1 MLMSVVQIHLSPPNS
16 KPTVLQLWAFWF
28 VRWPGALVQ
37 VLVCARPLALRY
49 GQAMN
54 NQSWMHGLKLGARQ
68 LWRDLRAGE
77 LRLLMLSVSL
87 AVAAL
92 TAVGFL
98 ADRMQS
104 GLWRDA
110 RQLLGGDAVVV
121 SDQATPPDF
130 VQQARQW
137 GLQTNTN
144 VSFPTMARAIASAGL
159 DMAPS
164 SGGIVLAP
172 PPSRLV
178 ALKAV
183 EPGYPLRG
191 RLELAGQPSAAV
203 TGIPPV
209 GEVWVDAALL
219 EALNLQTGQMLG
231 LGERSLRIGATIKR
245 EPDRGAG
252 FMNFAP
258 RVMMNVADLAST
270 GLVQP
275 ASRVTWRMAV
285 AGDAAALGRF
295 LPWAQAEADK
305 PEVRGVKIES
315 LDSGRPEMRQTLDRA
330 SQFLNLV
337 ALLAALLCAVAVALA
352 ARSFAERQLD
362 ACALLR
368 VLGQS
373 QRTLTLSY
381 GVEFLGAGLVAS
393 VLGVLVGYGVHLG
406 FVHLL
411 AGLVDAN
418 LPGATWQPALMGL
431 AMGLT
436 LLVAFGL
443 PPVLQLAKVPPLRVI
458 RRDLGGLQ
466 VRSGLVLVMG
476 LLGFAATLL
485 MVSRNLTLGLITVG
499 GFALALLVFAGLAA
513 AALSL
518 LRRAVPDEAAPR
530 WLRLA
535 TRQVAARPVFAVVQ
549 VSALSVGLLALALL
563 VLLRTDLIA
572 SWRQATPVNAPDR
585 FVINVQPEQAADFL
599 QHLQKA
605 GVQSPDWF
613 PMIRGRLVAINGRAV
628 GPQDIEGDR
637 GKRLIDREINLSHTA
652 QLPMHNPLVAG
663 QWQAE
668 EADGVSVEQGIAEA
682 LGLKLGDRLGFDM
695 AGQTHEAR
703 ITSLRKVDWASM
715 RANFFMLF
723 PVSKMPDLP
732 LTYMAAFRSPEG
744 VPGFEN
750 ALVNAFPN
758 ITSVDM
764 RSTLAQVQRVMDQV
778 IRAVEFLFAFTLA
791 AGLMVLLAAVGAS
804 RQARE
809 REYAIMRALGAGRSL
824 LARVQR
830 TELLGIGWLAGFMSS
845 AMALVVG
852 WALARY
858 AFEFTW
864 QPPLWAPLA
873 GGLAGALLAWGAG
886 SLSLAGVLRQPVVQ
900 TLRQAA
906 Q

>member
-1 MLMSVVQIHLSPPNS
+1 
-16 KPTVLQLWAFWF
+16 
-28 VRWPGALVQ
+28 
-37 VLVCARPLALRY
+37 
-49 GQAMN
+49 MN
-54 NQSWMHGLKLGARQ
+54 QQGWMHGLRLGGRN

-77 LRLLMLSVSL
+77 LRLLMISVSL

-98 ADRMQS
+98 ADRMQT

-121 SDQATPPDF
+121 SDQNTPPNF
-130 VQQARQW
+130 VQQARKM

-144 VSFPTMARAIASAGL
+144 ITFPTMARAMSEQ
-159 DMAPS
+159 
-164 SGGIVLAP
+164 GGA
-172 PPSRLV
+172 SRLV

-191 RLELAGQPSAAV
+191 QLQVVPQPAAAS
-203 TGIPPV
+203 IPPS
-209 GEVWVDAALL
+209 GQVWVDPALL
-219 EALNLQTGQMLG
+219 DNLNLQAGQMLG
-231 LGERSLRIGATIKR
+231 LGDRSFRITATIER
-245 EPDRGAG
+245 EPDRGVG
-252 FMNFAP
+252 FMTFAP
-258 RVMMNVADLAST
+258 RVMINAADLPST

-285 AGDAAALGRF
+285 AGDTAAAERF
-295 LPWAQAEADK
+295 VQWAK
-305 PEVRGVKIES
+305 PEVEQSHVRGVQIES

-330 SQFLNLV
+330 AQFLNLV

-381 GVEFLGAGLVAS
+381 GLEFLGAGLLASAVGVA
-393 VLGVLVGYGVHLG
+393 VGYGVHLG
-406 FVHLL
+406 FVLLL
-411 AGLVDAN
+411 AGLIDAQ
-418 LPGATWQPALMGL
+418 LPPATLQPALMGL
-431 AMGLT
+431 GMGLT

-458 RRDLGGLQ
+458 RRDLGSVQ
-466 VRSGLVLVMG
+466 VRSWLVLVMG
-476 LLGFAATLL
+476 LLGFALTLL

-499 GFALALLVFAGLAA
+499 GFAFALLVFAGLAA
-513 AALSL
+513 AALWL
-518 LRRAVPDEAAPR
+518 LRRTVPGEQAPR

-572 SWRQATPVNAPDR
+572 SWRQATPAHAPDR
-585 FVINVQPEQAADFL
+585 FVINVQPEQATDFL
-599 QHLQKA
+599 ASLNKA

-613 PMIRGRLVAINGRAV
+613 PMIRGRLVAINGREV
-628 GPQDIEGDR
+628 GPTDFEADR
-637 GKRLIDREINLSHTA
+637 AKRLIDREINLSHSAT
-652 QLPMHNPLVAG
+652 LPAHNPLTAG
-663 QWQAE
+663 RWVPE
-668 EADGVSVEQGIAEA
+668 EADGLSVEQGIADT
-682 LGLKLGDRLGFDM
+682 LGLKLGDQLRFDI
-695 AGQTHEAR
+695 AGQTREAR
-703 ITSLRKVDWASM
+703 ITSLRKVDWTSM
-715 RANFFMLF
+715 RANFFMMF
-723 PVSKMPDLP
+723 PVSQMPDLP
-732 LTYMAAFRSPEG
+732 VTYMAAFRSPQSAA
-744 VPGFEN
+744 GFDN
-750 ALVNAFPN
+750 ALVNQFPN

-778 IRAVEFLFAFTLA
+778 IRAVEYLFAFTLA

-809 REYAIMRALGAGRSL
+809 REYAIMRALGAGRAL
-824 LARVQR
+824 LAQVQR
-830 TELLGIGWLAGFMSS
+830 TELLGLGWLAGFMASS
-845 AMALVVG
+845 MALAVG

-858 AFEFTW
+858 AFEFAW

-873 GGLAGALLAWGAG
+873 GGALGALLAWVAG
-886 SLSLAGVLRQPVVQ
+886 SLSLSGVLRQPVMQ

-906 Q
+906 E

>member
-1 MLMSVVQIHLSPPNS
+1 
-16 KPTVLQLWAFWF
+16 
-28 VRWPGALVQ
+28 
-37 VLVCARPLALRY
+37 
-49 GQAMN
+49 MN
-54 NQSWMHGLKLGARQ
+54 QQGWMHGLRLGGRN

-77 LRLLMLSVSL
+77 LRLLMLSVAL

-121 SDQATPPDF
+121 SDQNTPAAF
-130 VQQARQW
+130 VQQAQSM

-144 VSFPTMARAIASAGL
+144 VSFPTMARASAEQ
-159 DMAPS
+159 
-164 SGGIVLAP
+164 GGG
-172 PPSRLV
+172 SRLV

-191 RLELAGQPSAAV
+191 QLWVRPDLIAPAVVAKGAPLALTDPV
-203 TGIPPV
+203 TNLGIPAV
-209 GEVWVDAALL
+209 GEVWVDPALL
-219 EALNLQTGQMLG
+219 ENLGVQLGQMLA
-231 LGERSLRIGATIKR
+231 LGERSFRISALIDR

-252 FMNFAP
+252 FMTFAP
-258 RVMMNVADLAST
+258 RVMMNVFDLAST

-285 AGDAAALGRF
+285 AGDAAAADRF
-295 LPWAQAEADK
+295 VKWAR
-305 PEVRGVKIES
+305 PEVELTHVRGVQIES
-315 LDSGRPEMRQTLDRA
+315 LDTGRPEMRQTLDRA

-381 GVEFLGAGLVAS
+381 GLEFLGAGLMAS
-393 VLGVLVGYGVHLG
+393 AVGVLAGYGVHLG
-406 FVHLL
+406 FVLLL
-411 AGLVDAN
+411 AGLVDAQ
-418 LPGATWQPALMGL
+418 LPSATWQPAFMGMG
-431 AMGLT
+431 MGLT

-443 PPVLQLAKVPPLRVI
+443 PPVLQLAQVPPLRVI

-466 VRSGLVLVMG
+466 VRSGLVLLMG
-476 LLGFAATLL
+476 LVGFALTLL

-499 GFALALLVFAGLAA
+499 GFAVALLLFAGLAA
-513 AALSL
+513 AALWL
-518 LRRAVPDEAAPR
+518 LRRTLPDEKAPR

-535 TRQVAARPVFAVVQ
+535 TRQVASRPVFAVVQ

-572 SWRQATPVNAPDR
+572 SWRQATPAQAPDR
-585 FVINVQPEQAADFL
+585 FVINVQPEQAKDFL
-599 QHLQKA
+599 ASLNKA

-613 PMIRGRLVAINGRAV
+613 PMIRGRLVAINGREV
-628 GPQDIEGDR
+628 GPNDFDIDR
-637 GKRLIDREINLSHTA
+637 AKRLIDREINLSHSAT
-652 QLPMHNPLVAG
+652 LPAHNPLTVG
-663 QWQAE
+663 RWTAE
-668 EADGVSVEQGIAEA
+668 EADGVSVEQGIADT
-682 LGLKLGDRLGFDM
+682 LGLKLGDQVRFDI
-695 AGQTHEAR
+695 AGQIREAR
-703 ITSLRKVDWASM
+703 ITSLRKVDWTSM
-715 RANFFMLF
+715 RANFFILF
-723 PVSKMPDLP
+723 PLSEMPDLP
-732 LTYMAAFRSPEG
+732 MTYMAAFRSPQG
-744 VPGFEN
+744 SAGFDN
-750 ALVNAFPN
+750 ALVNQFPN
-758 ITSVDM
+758 ITNVDM

-778 IRAVEFLFAFTLA
+778 IRAVEYLFAFTLA

-809 REYAIMRALGAGRSL
+809 REYAIMRALGAGRAL
-824 LARVQR
+824 LAQVQR
-830 TELLGIGWLAGFMSS
+830 TELLGLGWLAGFMAST
-845 AMALVVG
+845 MALVVG
-852 WALARY
+852 WALARF
-858 AFEFTW
+858 AFEFAW

-873 GGLAGALLAWGAG
+873 GGALGALLAWAAG
-886 SLSLAGVLRQPVVQ
+886 TLSLAGVLRQPVMQ
-900 TLRQAA
+900 TLRQATD
-906 Q
+906 

>member
-1 MLMSVVQIHLSPPNS
+1 
-16 KPTVLQLWAFWF
+16 
-28 VRWPGALVQ
+28 
-37 VLVCARPLALRY
+37 
-49 GQAMN
+49 MN
-54 NQSWMHGLKLGARQ
+54 DQGWMHGLRLGGRN

-77 LRLLMLSVSL
+77 LRLLMLSVAL

-121 SDQATPPDF
+121 SDQPTPPAF
-130 VQQARQW
+130 VQKAQTL
-137 GLQTNTN
+137 GLQVNTN
-144 VSFPTMARAIASAGL
+144 VTFPTMARA
-159 DMAPS
+159 MAEQ
-164 SGGIVLAP
+164 GGA
-172 PPSRLV
+172 SRLV

-191 RLELAGQPSAAV
+191 KLQISAGAGSARV
-203 TGIPPV
+203 PPA
-209 GEVWVDAALL
+209 GEVWVDAGLL
-219 EALNLQTGQMLG
+219 ENLNLQIGQMLA
-231 LGERSLRIGATIKR
+231 LGDRQFRMSALIER

-252 FMNFAP
+252 FMTFAP
-258 RVMMNVADLAST
+258 RVMLNAADLAST

-275 ASRVTWRMAV
+275 ASRITWRMAV
-285 AGDAAALGRF
+285 AGEAAAAERF
-295 LPWAQAEADK
+295 LQWAR
-305 PEVRGVKIES
+305 PEVELTHVRGVQIES
-315 LDSGRPEMRQTLDRA
+315 LESGRPEMRQTLDRA

-381 GVEFLGAGLVAS
+381 GLEFLGAGLLAS
-393 VLGVLVGYGVHLG
+393 VLGVLAGYAVHLG
-406 FVHLL
+406 FVVLL
-411 AGLVDAN
+411 TGLVDSQ
-418 LPGATWQPALMGL
+418 LPAASLQPALMGL

-458 RRDLGGLQ
+458 RRDLGSLQ

-476 LLGFAATLL
+476 LVGFALTLL

-499 GFALALLVFAGLAA
+499 GFAVALLVFAGLAA
-513 AALSL
+513 AALWL
-518 LRRAVPDEAAPR
+518 LRRTIPGEQAPR

-572 SWRQATPVNAPDR
+572 SWRQATPANAPDR
-585 FVINVQPEQAADFL
+585 FVINVQPEQANDFL
-599 QHLQKA
+599 ANLSQA

-613 PMIRGRLVAINGRAV
+613 PMIRGRLVAINGREV
-628 GPQDIEGDR
+628 GPTDFEVER
-637 GKRLIDREINLSHTA
+637 AKRLIDREINLSHSA
-652 QLPMHNPLVAG
+652 ILPAHNPLTAG
-663 QWQAE
+663 RWVAE
-668 EADGVSVEQGIAEA
+668 EADGVSVEQGIADT
-682 LGLKLGDRLGFDM
+682 LGLKLGDQLRFDI
-695 AGQTHEAR
+695 AGQTREAR
-703 ITSLRKVDWASM
+703 ITSLRKVDWTSM
-715 RANFFMLF
+715 RANFFMMF
-723 PVSKMPDLP
+723 PVSQMPDLP
-732 LTYMAAFRSPEG
+732 MTYMAAFRSPKG
-744 VPGFEN
+744 PPGFDN
-750 ALVNAFPN
+750 ALVNQFPN

-764 RSTLAQVQRVMDQV
+764 RSTMAQVQRVMDQV
-778 IRAVEFLFAFTLA
+778 IRAVEYLFAFTLA

-809 REYAIMRALGAGRSL
+809 REYAIMRALGAGRTL
-824 LARVQR
+824 LAQVQR
-830 TELLGIGWLAGFMSS
+830 TELLGLGWLAGFMAS

-858 AFEFTW
+858 AFDFPW

-873 GGLAGALLAWGAG
+873 GGALGALLAWSAG
-886 SLSLAGVLRQPVVQ
+886 SLSLSGVLRQPVMQ

-906 Q
+906 E

>member
-1 MLMSVVQIHLSPPNS
+1 
-16 KPTVLQLWAFWF
+16 
-28 VRWPGALVQ
+28 
-37 VLVCARPLALRY
+37 
-49 GQAMN
+49 MN
-54 NQSWMHGLKLGARQ
+54 KQGWMHGLRLGGRN

-77 LRLLMLSVSL
+77 LRLLMVSVAL

-121 SDQATPPDF
+121 SDQKTPLDF
-130 VQQARQW
+130 VQQAQKM

-144 VSFPTMARAIASAGL
+144 VSFPTMARATA
-159 DMAPS
+159 DQ
-164 SGGIVLAP
+164 GGA
-172 PPSRLV
+172 SRLV

-191 RLELAGQPSAAV
+191 KLLLQSGAVNSPKGSDGSASVAAQTLANI
-203 TGIPPV
+203 GIPAV
-209 GEVWVDAALL
+209 GEVWVDPALL
-219 EALNLQTGQMLG
+219 DNLGLKTGQMLG
-231 LGERSLRIGATIKR
+231 LGERSFRISAVIER

-252 FMNFAP
+252 FMTFAP
-258 RVMMNVADLAST
+258 RVMMNAEDLAST

-285 AGDAAALGRF
+285 AGDTAAAERF
-295 LPWAQAEADK
+295 VKWAK
-305 PEVRGVKIES
+305 PEVDLTHVRGVQIES

-381 GVEFLGAGLVAS
+381 GLEFLGAGLMAS
-393 VLGVLVGYGVHLG
+393 MVGVLAGYGVHMG
-406 FVHLL
+406 FVLLL
-411 AGLVDAN
+411 AGLVDTQ
-418 LPGATWQPALMGL
+418 LPSATWQPVWMGL
-431 AMGLT
+431 GMGLT

-466 VRSGLVLVMG
+466 MRSGLVLG
-476 LLGFAATLL
+476 LGLAGFALTLL

-499 GFALALLVFAGLAA
+499 GFAVALLLFAGLAA
-513 AALSL
+513 AALWL
-518 LRRAVPDEAAPR
+518 LRRTVPDESAPR

-572 SWRQATPVNAPDR
+572 SWRQATPANAPDR
-585 FVINVQPEQAADFL
+585 FVINVQPEQASDFL
-599 QHLQKA
+599 ASLNKA

-613 PMIRGRLVAINGRAV
+613 PMIRGRLVAINGREV
-628 GPQDIEGDR
+628 GPNDFDVER
-637 GKRLIDREINLSHTA
+637 AKRLIDREINLSHSA
-652 QLPMHNPLVAG
+652 ILPTHNPLTAG
-663 QWQAE
+663 QWAAE
-668 EADGVSVEQGIAEA
+668 QADGVSVEQGIADT
-682 LGLKLGDRLGFDM
+682 LGLKLGDQVRFDI
-695 AGQTHEAR
+695 AGQTRDAR
-703 ITSLRKVDWASM
+703 ITSLRKVDWTSM
-715 RANFFMLF
+715 RANFFFLF
-723 PVSKMPDLP
+723 PVSQMPDLP
-732 LTYMAAFRSPEG
+732 MTYMAAFRSPTNA
-744 VPGFEN
+744 VGFDN
-750 ALVNAFPN
+750 ALVNQFPN
-758 ITSVDM
+758 ITNVDM
-764 RSTLAQVQRVMDQV
+764 RSSLAQVQRVMDQV
-778 IRAVEFLFAFTLA
+778 IRAVEYLFAFTLA

-809 REYAIMRALGAGRSL
+809 REYAIMRALGAGRAL
-824 LARVQR
+824 LAQVQR
-830 TELLGIGWLAGFMSS
+830 TELLGLGWLAGFMASS
-845 AMALVVG
+845 MALVVG
-852 WALARY
+852 WGLARFV
-858 AFEFTW
+858 FEFVW

-873 GGLAGALLAWGAG
+873 GGTLGALLAWAAG
-886 SLSLAGVLRQPVVQ
+886 TLSLSGVLRQPVMQ
-900 TLRQAA
+900 TLRQAGE
-906 Q
+906 

>member
-1 MLMSVVQIHLSPPNS
+1 
-16 KPTVLQLWAFWF
+16 
-28 VRWPGALVQ
+28 
-37 VLVCARPLALRY
+37 
-49 GQAMN
+49 
-54 NQSWMHGLKLGARQ
+54 MHGLALGARQ

-77 LRLLMLSVSL
+77 LRLLMLSVAL

-98 ADRMQS
+98 ADRLQS

-121 SDQATPPDF
+121 SDQRTPEAF
-130 VQQARQW
+130 AQQARQL

-144 VSFPTMARAIASAGL
+144 VSFPTMARAL
-159 DMAPS
+159 PEQ
-164 SGGIVLAP
+164 GGA
-172 PPSRLV
+172 SRLV

-191 RLELAGQPSAAV
+191 RLEVSASPAR
-203 TGIPPV
+203 IPPA
-209 GEVWVDAALL
+209 GEVWVDPSLL

-231 LGERSLRIGATIKR
+231 LGDRQLRISATIVR

-258 RVMMNVADLAST
+258 RVMLNAADLPST

-285 AGDAAALGRF
+285 AGPQADAFVA
-295 LPWAQAEADK
+295 WAKTEVDARH
-305 PEVRGVKIES
+305 VRGVQIES
-315 LDSGRPEMRQTLDRA
+315 LDTGRPEMRQTLDRA

-352 ARSFAERQLD
+352 SRSFAERQLD

-373 QRTLTLSY
+373 QRTLSLSY
-381 GVEFLGAGLVAS
+381 GLEFLGAGLIAS
-393 VLGVLVGYGVHLG
+393 ALGVLIGYGVHLG
-406 FVHLL
+406 FVQLL
-411 AGLVDAN
+411 AGLVETQ
-418 LPGATWQPALMGL
+418 LPNATAWPALMGMS
-431 AMGLT
+431 MGLT

-466 VRSGLVLVMG
+466 TSSVLVLAMG
-476 LLGFAATLL
+476 LAGFALTLL
-485 MVSRNLTLGLITVG
+485 MVSRSLTLGLITVG

-513 AALSL
+513 LALAL
-518 LRRAVPDEAAPR
+518 LRRTVPGEQAPA

-563 VLLRTDLIA
+563 VLLRTDLVA
-572 SWRQATPVNAPDR
+572 SWRQATPANAPDR
-585 FVINVQPEQAADFL
+585 FVINVQPEQAQDFL
-599 QHLQKA
+599 ASLQA
-605 GVQSPDWF
+605 SGVSSPDWF
-613 PMIRGRLVAINGRAV
+613 PMIRGRLVAINGREV
-628 GPQDIEGDR
+628 GPNDFTADR
-637 GKRLIDREINLSHTA
+637 AKRLIDREINLSHSDT
-652 QLPMHNPLVAG
+652 LPEHNPLTAG
-663 QWQAE
+663 RWVSGE
-668 EADGVSVEQGIAEA
+668 TDGLSVEQGIAET
-682 LGLKLGDRLGFDM
+682 LGLKLGDTLRFDI
-695 AGQTHEAR
+695 AGQSREAR

-723 PVSKMPDLP
+723 PLAQMPDLP
-732 LTYMAAFRSPEG
+732 MTYMAAFRTPDG
-744 VPGFEN
+744 ANGFEN
-750 ALVNAFPN
+750 ALVKQFPN

-778 IRAVEFLFAFTLA
+778 IRAVEYLFGFTLA
-791 AGLMVLLAAVGAS
+791 AGVMVLLAAVGAS

-809 REYAIMRALGAGRSL
+809 HEYAIMRALGASRQL
-824 LARVQR
+824 LAQVQR
-830 TELLGIGWLAGFMSS
+830 TELLGIGWLAGFMASS
-845 AMALVVG
+845 MALVVG
-852 WALARY
+852 WALARF
-858 AFEFTW
+858 AFEFAW
-864 QPPLWAPLA
+864 APPLWAPLA
-873 GGLAGALLAWGAG
+873 GGGLGAILAWVAG
-886 SLSLAGVLRQPVVQ
+886 SLSLSGVLRQPVMQ
-900 TLRQAA
+900 TLRAL
-906 Q
+906 

>member
-1 MLMSVVQIHLSPPNS
+1 
-16 KPTVLQLWAFWF
+16 
-28 VRWPGALVQ
+28 
-37 VLVCARPLALRY
+37 
-49 GQAMN
+49 MN
-54 NQSWMHGLKLGARQ
+54 KQSWIHGLKLGARQ

-121 SDQATPPDF
+121 SDQRTPEVF
-130 VQQARQW
+130 VQRAQQA

-144 VSFPTMARAIASAGL
+144 VSFPTMARAMPADAFK
-159 DMAPS
+159 AQTPAAEP
-164 SGGIVLAP
+164 VAT
-172 PPSRLV
+172 RLV

-183 EPGYPLRG
+183 EAGYPLRG
-191 RLELAGQPSAAV
+191 RLEIATAQADRLPGEASPQSLVQVPA
-203 TGIPPV
+203 P
-209 GEVWVDAALL
+209 GEVYVDAALL
-219 EALNLQTGQMLG
+219 EALNLQVGQMLG
-231 LGERSLRIGATIKR
+231 LGARSLKIVSTIVR

-252 FMNFAP
+252 FMGFAP
-258 RVMMNVADLAST
+258 RVMMNAADLEST

-285 AGDAAALGRF
+285 AGEGENVAKF
-295 LPWAQAEADK
+295 LSWAQAEADRA
-305 PEVRGVKIES
+305 EVRGVKVES
-315 LDSGRPEMRQTLDRA
+315 LEGGRPEMRQTLDRA

-362 ACALLR
+362 VCALLR

-381 GVEFLGAGLVAS
+381 GLEFLGAGVLAS
-393 VLGVLVGYGVHLG
+393 VVGVAAGFGVHLG
-406 FVHLL
+406 FVQLL
-411 AGLVDAN
+411 AGLVDAH
-418 LPGATWQPALMGL
+418 LPAATLQPALMGM

-443 PPVLQLAKVPPLRVI
+443 PPVLQLARVPPLRVI

-466 VRSGLVLVMG
+466 MRSGLVLVMG
-476 LLGFAATLL
+476 LLGFGVTLL

-499 GFALALLVFAGLAA
+499 GFAVALLVFAALAA
-513 AALSL
+513 AAMYL
-518 LRRAVPDEAAPR
+518 LRSVVPEESSPR

-535 TRQVAARPVFAVVQ
+535 TRQVASRPVFAVVQ
-549 VSALSVGLLALALL
+549 ISALSVGLLALSLL

-599 QHLQKA
+599 AHLQRA

-613 PMIRGRLVAINGRAV
+613 PMIRGRLVQVNGRAV
-628 GPQDIEGDR
+628 GPDDMATER
-637 GKRLIDREINLSHTA
+637 GKRLLDREINLSHVA
-652 QLPMHNPLVAG
+652 ELPAHNPLVG
-663 QWQAE
+663 GHWQAE
-668 EADGVSVEQGIAEA
+668 EVDGVSVEQGIADA
-682 LGLKLGDRLGFDM
+682 LGLKLGDRLGFDI
-695 AGQTHEAR
+695 AGQIHEAR
-703 ITSLRKVDWASM
+703 VTSLRKVDWASM

-723 PVSKMPDLP
+723 PVSRMPDLP
-732 LTYMAAFRSPEG
+732 MTYMAAFRSPEG

-750 ALVNAFPN
+750 AMVNAFPN

-764 RSTLAQVQRVMDQV
+764 RSTLAQVQKVMDQV
-778 IRAVEFLFAFTLA
+778 VRAVEFLFAFTLA

-824 LARVQR
+824 LAQVQR
-830 TELLGIGWLAGFMSS
+830 AELLGMGWLAGFLSS
-845 AMALVVG
+845 GMALVVG

-858 AFEFTW
+858 AFEFAW

-873 GGLAGALLAWGAG
+873 GGVVGALLAWGAG
-886 SLSLAGVLRQPVVQ
+886 SLSLSGVLRQPVVQ
-900 TLRQAA
+900 TLRQSTP
-906 Q
+906 

>member
-1 MLMSVVQIHLSPPNS
+1 
-16 KPTVLQLWAFWF
+16 
-28 VRWPGALVQ
+28 
-37 VLVCARPLALRY
+37 
-49 GQAMN
+49 MN
-54 NQSWMHGLKLGARQ
+54 KQGWIHGLRLGGRN

-77 LRLLMLSVSL
+77 LRLLMMSVAL

-121 SDQATPPDF
+121 SDQRTPDAF
-130 VQQARQW
+130 VARAHSL

-144 VSFPTMARAIASAGL
+144 VSFPTMARALAEQ
-159 DMAPS
+159 
-164 SGGIVLAP
+164 GGA
-172 PPSRLV
+172 SRLV

-191 RLELAGQPSAAV
+191 QLRLWPGVGQPTTPGSPP
-203 TGIPPV
+203 TIPPV
-209 GEVWVDAALL
+209 GEVWVDPALL
-219 EALNLQTGQMLG
+219 DSLSLQTGQMLG
-231 LGERSLRIGATIKR
+231 LGERRFRISAVIER

-252 FMNFAP
+252 FMTFAP

-285 AGDAAALGRF
+285 AGEATAAERF
-295 LPWAQAEADK
+295 VQWAR
-305 PEVRGVKIES
+305 PEVDLAHVRGVQIES

-381 GVEFLGAGLVAS
+381 GLEFLGAGLLAS
-393 VLGVLVGYGVHLG
+393 ALGVLAGYAVHLG
-406 FVHLL
+406 FVLLL
-411 AGLVDAN
+411 AGLVDAQ
-418 LPGATWQPALMGL
+418 LPAASLQPAVVGMG
-431 AMGLT
+431 MGLT

-443 PPVLQLAKVPPLRVI
+443 PPVLQLAQVPPLRVI

-476 LLGFAATLL
+476 LAGFGLSLL

-499 GFALALLVFAGLAA
+499 GFAVALLVFAGLAG
-513 AALSL
+513 AALWL
-518 LRRAVPDEAAPR
+518 LRRAVPGEQAPP

-572 SWRQATPVNAPDR
+572 SWRQATPANAPDR
-585 FVINVQPEQAADFL
+585 FVINVQPEQAQDFL
-599 QHLQKA
+599 ASLTQA
-605 GVQSPDWF
+605 GVASPDWF
-613 PMIRGRLVAINGRAV
+613 PMIRGRLVAINGREVSPA
-628 GPQDIEGDR
+628 DFDAER
-637 GKRLIDREINLSHTA
+637 AKRLIDREINLSHSA
-652 QLPMHNPLVAG
+652 ILPAHNPLTAG
-663 QWQAE
+663 RWVPE
-668 EADGVSVEQGIAEA
+668 EADGVSVEQGIADT
-682 LGLKLGDRLGFDM
+682 LGLKLGDQLRFDI
-695 AGQTHEAR
+695 AGQSRQAR
-703 ITSLRKVDWASM
+703 VTSLRKVDWTSM
-715 RANFFMLF
+715 RANFFMMF
-723 PVSKMPDLP
+723 PVSQMPDLP
-732 LTYMAAFRSPEG
+732 MTYMAAFRAPQG
-744 VPGFEN
+744 AAGFDN
-750 ALVNAFPN
+750 ALVNEFPN

-809 REYAIMRALGAGRSL
+809 REYAIMRALGAGRAL
-824 LARVQR
+824 LAQVQR
-830 TELLGIGWLAGFMSS
+830 SELLGLGWLAGLMASS
-845 AMALVVG
+845 MALMVG
-852 WALARY
+852 WALARFV
-858 AFEFTW
+858 FEFAW
-864 QPPLWAPLA
+864 HPPLWAPLA
-873 GGLAGALLAWGAG
+873 GGAVGALLAWAAG
-886 SLSLAGVLRQPVVQ
+886 SLSLSGVLRQPVMQ

-906 Q
+906 E

>member
-1 MLMSVVQIHLSPPNS
+1 
-16 KPTVLQLWAFWF
+16 
-28 VRWPGALVQ
+28 
-37 VLVCARPLALRY
+37 
-49 GQAMN
+49 MN
-54 NQSWMHGLKLGARQ
+54 TQGWIHGLSLGTRQ

-77 LRLLMLSVSL
+77 LRLLMLSVAL

-98 ADRMQS
+98 ADRMQT

-110 RQLLGGDAVVV
+110 RQLLGGDVVVV
-121 SDQATPPDF
+121 SDQQP
-130 VQQARQW
+130 ARQW
-137 GLQTNTN
+137 GQQAAQQGLQVNTQL
-144 VSFPTMARAIASAGL
+144 SFPTMARAL
-159 DMAPS
+159 PEQ
-164 SGGIVLAP
+164 GGA
-172 PPSRLV
+172 SRLV

-183 EPGYPLRG
+183 ESGYPLRG
-191 RLELAGQPSAAV
+191 RLEVSPTVPAL
-203 TGIPPV
+203 GIPPV
-209 GEVWVDAALL
+209 GEVWVDPALL
-219 EALNLQTGQMLG
+219 EALNLQTGQMLA
-231 LGERSLRIGATIKR
+231 LGERSLRISATIVR

-252 FMNFAP
+252 FMSFAP
-258 RVMMNVADLAST
+258 RVMMNAADLAAT

-275 ASRVTWRMAV
+275 ASRVTWRTAV
-285 AGDAAALGRF
+285 AGDTLAVERF
-295 LPWAQAEADK
+295 KVWAQSEIERASM
-305 PEVRGVKIES
+305 RGVQIES

-381 GVEFLGAGLVAS
+381 GLEFLGAGLLAS
-393 VLGVLVGYGVHLG
+393 LLGVAAGYGVHLG
-406 FVHLL
+406 FVQLL
-411 AGLVDAN
+411 AGLVDTQ
-418 LPGATWQPALMGL
+418 LPPATLQPALMGL

-443 PPVLQLAKVPPLRVI
+443 PPVLQLAQVPPLRVI

-466 VRSGLVLVMG
+466 VRSGLVLGMG
-476 LLGFAATLL
+476 LLGFAFTLL

-499 GFALALLVFAGLAA
+499 GFALALGVFAGLSAG
-513 AALSL
+513 ALWL
-518 LRRAVPDEAAPR
+518 LRRTVPGEQAPR

-563 VLLRTDLIA
+563 VLLRTDLVG
-572 SWRQATPVNAPDR
+572 SWRQATPANAPDR
-585 FVINVQPEQAADFL
+585 FVINVQPEQANDFL
-599 QHLQKA
+599 AHLQRS
-605 GVQSPDWF
+605 GVQVPDWF
-613 PMIRGRLVAINGRAV
+613 PMIRGRLVAINGREV
-628 GPQDIEGDR
+628 GPNDFANDR
-637 GKRLIDREINLSHTA
+637 AKRLIDREINLSHTDT
-652 QLPMHNPLVAG
+652 LPAHNPLVAG
-663 QWQAE
+663 QWVPGQ
-668 EADGVSVEQGIAEA
+668 ADGVSVEQGIADT
-682 LGLKLGDRLGFDM
+682 LGLKLGDRLRFDI
-695 AGQTHEAR
+695 AGQPHEAR

-723 PVSKMPDLP
+723 PVAQMPDLP
-732 LTYMAAFRSPEG
+732 MTYMAAFRSPDQ
-744 VPGFEN
+744 PGFEN
-750 ALVNAFPN
+750 TLVNRFPN

-809 REYAIMRALGAGRSL
+809 REYAIMRALGAGRTL
-824 LARVQR
+824 LAQVQR
-830 TELLGIGWLAGFMSS
+830 TELLGLGWLAGFM
-845 AMALVVG
+845 ATGMALLVG
-852 WALARY
+852 WALARF
-858 AFEFTW
+858 AFEFAW

-873 GGLAGALLAWGAG
+873 GGLMGALLAWSAG
-886 SLSLAGVLRQPVVQ
+886 SLSLAGVLRQPVMN

>member
-1 MLMSVVQIHLSPPNS
+1 
-16 KPTVLQLWAFWF
+16 
-28 VRWPGALVQ
+28 
-37 VLVCARPLALRY
+37 
-49 GQAMN
+49 MN
-54 NQSWMHGLKLGARQ
+54 QQGWMHGLRLGGRN

-121 SDQATPPDF
+121 SDQNTPAAF
-130 VQQARQW
+130 VQQAHSL

-144 VSFPTMARAIASAGL
+144 VSFPTMARA
-159 DMAPS
+159 MAEQ
-164 SGGIVLAP
+164 GGA
-172 PPSRLV
+172 SRLV

-191 RLELAGQPSAAV
+191 QLLLAKPAAKPSA
-203 TGIPPV
+203 IPPA
-209 GEVWVDAALL
+209 GEVWVDPALL
-219 EALNLQTGQMLG
+219 DNLQLQTGQWLALG
-231 LGERSLRIGATIKR
+231 DRRFRISAVIER

-252 FMNFAP
+252 FMTFAP
-258 RVMMNVADLAST
+258 RVMMNAADLAST

-285 AGDAAALGRF
+285 AGDAAAAERF
-295 LPWAQAEADK
+295 VQWAK
-305 PEVRGVKIES
+305 PEVERAHVRGVQIES

-381 GVEFLGAGLVAS
+381 GLEFLGAGLLAS
-393 VLGVLVGYGVHLG
+393 AVGVLAGYAVHLG
-406 FVHLL
+406 FVVLL
-411 AGLVDAN
+411 AGLVDAQ
-418 LPGATWQPALMGL
+418 LPAATAQPALMGM

-443 PPVLQLAKVPPLRVI
+443 PPVLQLAQVPPLRVI

-466 VRSGLVLVMG
+466 VRSGLVLFMG
-476 LLGFAATLL
+476 LVGFALTLL

-499 GFALALLVFAGLAA
+499 GFAFALLVFAGLAA
-513 AALSL
+513 AALWL
-518 LRRAVPDEAAPR
+518 LRRTVPGEQAPR

-572 SWRQATPVNAPDR
+572 SWRQATPANAPDR
-585 FVINVQPEQAADFL
+585 FVINVQPEQASDFL
-599 QHLQKA
+599 ASLNKA

-613 PMIRGRLVAINGRAV
+613 PMIRGRLVAINGREV
-628 GPQDIEGDR
+628 GPNDFEADR
-637 GKRLIDREINLSHTA
+637 AKRLIDREINLSHSAT
-652 QLPMHNPLVAG
+652 LPAHNPLTAG
-663 QWQAE
+663 QWVPE
-668 EADGVSVEQGIAEA
+668 EADGVSVEQGIADT
-682 LGLKLGDRLGFDM
+682 LGLKMGDQLRFDI
-695 AGQTHEAR
+695 AGQPREAR
-703 ITSLRKVDWASM
+703 ITSLRKVDWTSM
-715 RANFFMLF
+715 RANFFMMF
-723 PVSKMPDLP
+723 PVSQMPDLP
-732 LTYMAAFRSPEG
+732 MTYMAAFRSPASAA
-744 VPGFEN
+744 GFDN
-750 ALVNAFPN
+750 ALVNQFPN

-778 IRAVEFLFAFTLA
+778 IRAVEYLFAFTLA

-824 LARVQR
+824 LAQVQR
-830 TELLGIGWLAGFMSS
+830 TELLGLGWLAGFMASS
-845 AMALVVG
+845 MALVVG
-852 WALARY
+852 WALARF
-858 AFEFTW
+858 AFEFAW

-873 GGLAGALLAWGAG
+873 GGALGALLAWTAG
-886 SLSLAGVLRQPVVQ
+886 SLSLSGVLRQPVMQ

-906 Q
+906 E

>member
-1 MLMSVVQIHLSPPNS
+1 
-16 KPTVLQLWAFWF
+16 
-28 VRWPGALVQ
+28 
-37 VLVCARPLALRY
+37 
-49 GQAMN
+49 MN
-54 NQSWMHGLKLGARQ
+54 NQSWMHGFKLGARQ

-77 LRLLMLSVSL
+77 LRLLMVSVAL

-121 SDQATPPDF
+121 SDQRTPEAF
-130 VQQARQW
+130 VQQARDA
-137 GLQTNTN
+137 GLQINTN
-144 VSFPTMARAIASAGL
+144 VSFPTMARAMVPASHAAGQ
-159 DMAPS
+159 AGFS
-164 SGGIVLAP
+164 AQTP
-172 PPSRLV
+172 PPATRLV

-191 RLELAGQPSAAV
+191 RLDIAAQAPHN
-203 TGIPPV
+203 TTTAPALDAASGIPPA
-209 GEVWVDAALL
+209 GEVWVDVALL
-219 EALNLQTGQMLG
+219 DALNLQVGQMLG
-231 LGERSLRIGATIKR
+231 LGERNLRIGATITR

-252 FMNFAP
+252 FMGFAP
-258 RVMMNVADLAST
+258 RVMINMADLAST

-275 ASRVTWRMAV
+275 ASRVSWRMAV
-285 AGDAAALGRF
+285 AGNDAAVARF
-295 LPWAQAEADK
+295 LPWAQAEADQAN
-305 PEVRGVKIES
+305 VRGVKIES

-381 GVEFLGAGLVAS
+381 GLEFLGAGLVAS
-393 VLGVLVGYGVHLG
+393 VLGVCTGYLVHLG
-406 FVHLL
+406 FVQLL
-411 AGLVDAN
+411 IGLVDAN
-418 LPGATWQPALMGL
+418 LPSATLQPALMGM

-458 RRDLGGLQ
+458 RRDLGNVQ

-476 LLGFAATLL
+476 LLGFALTLL

-513 AALSL
+513 AALYL
-518 LRRAVPDEAAPR
+518 LRRAVPDETAPR

-585 FVINVQPEQAADFL
+585 FVINVQPEQAEAFL
-599 QHLQKA
+599 AHLKTA

-613 PMIRGRLVAINGRAV
+613 PMIRGRLVAINGRPV
-628 GPQDIEGDR
+628 GPQDIVADR

-652 QLPMHNPLVAG
+652 QLPAHNPLVAG
-663 QWQAE
+663 RWQAE
-668 EADGVSVEQGIAEA
+668 EPGGVSVEQGMAEA
-682 LGLKLGDRLGFDM
+682 LGLKLGDRLGFDI
-695 AGQTHEAR
+695 AGQMHEAQV
-703 ITSLRKVDWASM
+703 TSLRKVDWASM

-723 PVSKMPDLP
+723 PVSSLPDWP
-732 LTYMAAFRSPEG
+732 MTYMAAFRSPDN

-750 ALVNAFPN
+750 AMVNAFPN

-809 REYAIMRALGAGRSL
+809 REYAIMRALGAGRGL
-824 LARVQR
+824 LAQVQR
-830 TELLGIGWLAGFMSS
+830 TELLGIGWLAGFMAS

-858 AFEFTW
+858 AFEFVW

-873 GGLAGALLAWGAG
+873 GGLAGALLAWAAG

>member
-1 MLMSVVQIHLSPPNS
+1 
-16 KPTVLQLWAFWF
+16 
-28 VRWPGALVQ
+28 
-37 VLVCARPLALRY
+37 
-49 GQAMN
+49 MN
-54 NQSWMHGLKLGARQ
+54 KQGWMHGLRLGARQ

-77 LRLLMLSVSL
+77 LRLLMLSVAL

-98 ADRMQS
+98 ADRLQN

-121 SDQATPPDF
+121 SDQRTPTALA
-130 VQQARQW
+130 QQAAQR
-137 GLQTNTN
+137 GLYTNTN
-144 VSFPTMARAIASAGL
+144 VSFPTMARA
-159 DMAPS
+159 MAEQ
-164 SGGIVLAP
+164 GGA
-172 PPSRLV
+172 SRLV

-183 EPGYPLRG
+183 EAGYPLRG
-191 RLELAGQPSAAV
+191 RLDVSHVGADKTAP
-203 TGIPPV
+203 IPPA
-209 GEVWVDAALL
+209 GEVWVDPALL

-231 LGERSLRIGATIKR
+231 LGDRQLRISATIVR

-258 RVMMNVADLAST
+258 RVMINAADLPST

-285 AGDAAALGRF
+285 AGPAADTYVQ
-295 LPWAQAEADK
+295 WAKTEIETRQL
-305 PEVRGVKIES
+305 RGVQIES
-315 LDSGRPEMRQTLDRA
+315 LDTGRPEMRQTLDRA

-352 ARSFAERQLD
+352 SRSFAERQLD

-381 GVEFLGAGLVAS
+381 GLEFLGAGMIAS
-393 VLGVLVGYGVHLG
+393 VLGVLIGYGVHLG
-406 FVHLL
+406 FVQLL
-411 AGLVDAN
+411 AGLVDTQ
-418 LPGATWQPALMGL
+418 LPDATAWPAFMGIG
-431 AMGLT
+431 MGLT

-443 PPVLQLAKVPPLRVI
+443 PPVLQLARVPPLRVI

-466 VRSGLVLVMG
+466 AHSALVLFMG
-476 LLGFAATLL
+476 LAGFALTLL
-485 MVSRNLTLGLITVG
+485 MVSRSWTLGLITVG

-513 AALSL
+513 GALWL
-518 LRRAVPDEAAPR
+518 LRGTVPGEQAPR

-563 VLLRTDLIA
+563 VLLRTDLVA

-585 FVINVQPEQAADFL
+585 FVINVQPEQANDFL
-599 QHLQKA
+599 ASLGTA

-613 PMIRGRLVAINGRAV
+613 PMIRGRLVAINGREV
-628 GPQDIEGDR
+628 GPADFAAER
-637 GKRLIDREINLSHTA
+637 AKRLIDREINLSHTA
-652 QLPMHNPLVAG
+652 DLPAHNPLTAG
-663 QWQAE
+663 RWLSGE
-668 EADGVSVEQGIAEA
+668 VDGLSVEQGIADT
-682 LGLKLGDRLGFDM
+682 LGLKLGDNLRFDI
-695 AGQTHEAR
+695 AGQPREAR

-723 PVSKMPDLP
+723 PVAQMPDLP
-732 LTYMAAFRSPEG
+732 MTYMAAFRTPDG
-744 VPGFEN
+744 AVGFES
-750 ALVNAFPN
+750 ALVKQFPN

-778 IRAVEFLFAFTLA
+778 IRAVEYLFGFTLA
-791 AGLMVLLAAVGAS
+791 AGVMVLLAAVGAS

-809 REYAIMRALGAGRSL
+809 REYAIMRALGASRQL
-824 LARVQR
+824 LAQVQR
-830 TELLGIGWLAGFMSS
+830 TELLGLGWLAGFMAS
-845 AMALVVG
+845 AMALLLG
-852 WALARY
+852 WALARF
-858 AFEFTW
+858 AFEFAWT
-864 QPPLWAPLA
+864 PPLWVPLA
-873 GGLAGALLAWGAG
+873 GGVLGAVLAWAAG
-886 SLSLAGVLRQPVVQ
+886 SLSLSGVLRQPVMQ
-900 TLRQAA
+900 TLRQST